1 MFQIDIN
8 PNLLHLGPFLLA
20 WHGIFSA
27 VGIYLGVWVAGKL
40 LSRDGE
46 TNIDTFYAV
55 AMWAVA
61 GGIIGARA
69 LYVIEH
75 GDVFLRAPLEA
86 LKINEG
92 GISIFGGF
100 IGGSLLGALMAWRK
114 GISLGKFADAASAG
128 MALGQAIG
136 RIGDVIN
143 GEHHGAHWNGP
154 LSVVYTNANTLGERG
169 VPVHLAVGYEMILDA
184 LLFYALYRFYGRY
197 RRPGMGFWFFFAG
210 YSFIRFAVGFFRL
223 DSIVARP
230 FGVELGQAQ
239 LLGLWALP
247 VAAVALIYLART
259 APRKQPD
266 PPAVRVPAD
275 AA

>member
-1 MFQIDIN
+1 MIPIN
-8 PNLLHLGPFLLA
+8 MGPNLLHLGPFLLA

-27 VGIYLGVWVAGKL
+27 LGIYLGVWVAGKL
-40 LSRDGE
+40 LSRDGA
-46 TNIDTFYAV
+46 TDIDTFYVV

-61 GGIIGARA
+61 GGIVGARV

-75 GDVFLRAPLEA
+75 GNVFLQDPLAA

-100 IGGSLLGALMAWRK
+100 IGGSILGALMARRR
-114 GISLGKFADAASAG
+114 GIPLGKFADAASAG

-136 RIGDVIN
+136 RIGDIIN
-143 GEHHGAHWNGP
+143 GEHHGAPWSGP
-154 LSVVYTNANTLGERG
+154 LSVVYTNANTLGQRG
-169 VPVHLAVGYEMILDA
+169 VPVHLAVGYEMILDV
-184 LLFYALYRFYGRY
+184 LLFYVLYRFYGRY

-210 YSFIRFAVGFFRL
+210 YSFIRFAIGFFRL
-223 DSIVARP
+223 DTIVARP
-230 FGVELGQAQ
+230 FGVGLGQAQ

-259 APRKQPD
+259 APVKQPD
-266 PPAVRVPAD
+266 PPPVKASAD

>member
-27 VGIYLGVWVAGKL
+27 VGICLGVWVAGKL
-40 LSRDGE
+40 LSRDGK
-46 TNIDTFYAV
+46 TNIDTFYVV

-75 GDVFLRAPLEA
+75 GDVFLQDPLAA
-86 LKINEG
+86 LKVNEG
-92 GISIFGGF
+92 GISVFGGF
-100 IGGSLLGALMAWRK
+100 IGGSILGAVMARRK
-114 GISLGKFADAASAG
+114 GISLGNFADAASAG

-143 GEHHGAHWNGP
+143 GEHHGLQWDGP
-154 LSVVYTNANTLGERG
+154 LSVVYTNANTLGQRG
-169 VPVHLAVGYEMILDA
+169 VPVHLAVGYEMILDT
-184 LLFYALYRFYGRY
+184 LLFYVLYRFYGRY
-197 RRPGMGFWFFFAG
+197 RRPGMGFWIFFAG
-210 YSFIRFAVGFFRL
+210 YSLIRFVVGFFRL
-223 DSIVARP
+223 DTIVARP
-230 FGVELGQAQ
+230 FGVGLGQAQ

-247 VAAVALIYLART
+247 VAVVALIYLART
-259 APRKQPD
+259 AHGKQLD
-266 PPAVRVPAD
+266 PPAMKASAD